1 MHGVYVKTK
10 SRKESEWLLSVIK
23 RMQLEGRVATIE
35 EIEDEG
41 MVRAIKTG
49 ETGKY
54 VNTKAFI
61 SKLRGK

>member
-10 SRKESEWLLSVIK
+10 SRKESEWLLSLIK

-41 MVRAIKTG
+41 MVRAIKEG

-54 VNTKAFI
+54 VNTRNFVA
-61 SKLRGK
+61 KLRKK